1 MRSWNHVFF
10 IFCLSLTTGI
20 LWAFM
25 EFNSYFNSGWESKK
39 EAQILQEKLE
49 DSELRVTL
57 LQHQMMDLEQTVAA
71 AIPAQKL
78 EKNELYRD
86 LGLNLRAPASVE
98 PLDFSSVL
106 LEKGKKYFS
115 NGKYETAGK
124 EFEKLKNQFP
134 SSAYQIQARFF
145 LAESLYLQ
153 RDFKKC
159 TEVIDEMVL
168 QYPDHELTG
177 FILLRLGQISE
188 HNNQIEEAQ
197 EIYRTVATHF
207 QQKPLK
213 DQALLLL
220 KSLEIE

>member
-1 MRSWNHVFF
+1 MRSWNQIFI
-10 IFCLSLTTGI
+10 IFCLTLTTGI
-20 LWAFM
+20 LWSYM
-25 EFNSYFNSGWESKK
+25 EFSSYFNSGWEYKR
-39 EAQILQEKLE
+39 EAKILQEKLE
-49 DSELRVTL
+49 DAEFKASL
-57 LQHQMMDLEQTVAA
+57 LQHQMTELEQTVADV
-71 AIPAQKL
+71 IPKEKL
-78 EKNELYRD
+78 TSVDTFRD
-86 LGLNLRAPASVE
+86 LGLNLRAPASIQ
-98 PLDFSSVL
+98 PLDFSAVL
-106 LEKGKKYFS
+106 LEKGKKHFS
-115 NGKYETAGK
+115 SGKYEVASR

-188 HNNQIEEAQ
+188 HNNQTEEAQ
-197 EIYRTVATHF
+197 EIYRTVANHF
-207 QQKPLK
+207 PQKLLK
-213 DQALLLL
+213 DQALILL

>member
-1 MRSWNHVFF
+1 
-10 IFCLSLTTGI
+10 
-20 LWAFM
+20 M
-25 EFNSYFNSGWESKK
+25 EFSGYFNSGWELKR
-39 EAQILQEKLE
+39 EAKILQEKLE
-49 DSELRVTL
+49 DSEFRASL
-57 LQHQMMDLEQTVAA
+57 LQHQMKDLEQTVASE
-71 AIPAQKL
+71 ISKEKL
-78 EKNELYRD
+78 NRSETFRD
-86 LGLNLRAPASVE
+86 LGLNLRAPASIE
-98 PLDFSSVL
+98 QLDFSAVI
-106 LEKGKKYFS
+106 LERGKKYFS
-115 NGKYETAGK
+115 SGKYEVAGK

-134 SSAYQIQARFF
+134 ASAFQIQARFF

-207 QQKPLK
+207 SQKPLK
-213 DQALLLL
+213 DQALTLL
-220 KSLEIE
+220 KSLEIQ

>member
-1 MRSWNHVFF
+1 MASE
-10 IFCLSLTTGI
+10 I
-20 LWAFM
+20 
-25 EFNSYFNSGWESKK
+25 SK
-39 EAQILQEKLE
+39 EKLNR
-49 DSELRVTL
+49 SETF
-57 LQHQMMDLEQTVAA
+57 
-71 AIPAQKL
+71 
-78 EKNELYRD
+78 RD
-86 LGLNLRAPASVE
+86 LGLNLRAPASIE
-98 PLDFSSVL
+98 QLDFSAVI
-106 LEKGKKYFS
+106 LERGKKYFS
-115 NGKYETAGK
+115 SGKYEVAGK

-134 SSAYQIQARFF
+134 ASAFQIQARFF

-207 QQKPLK
+207 SQKPLK
-213 DQALLLL
+213 DQALTLL
-220 KSLEIE
+220 KSLEIQ

>member
-1 MRSWNHVFF
+1 
-10 IFCLSLTTGI
+10 
-20 LWAFM
+20 M
-25 EFNSYFNSGWESKK
+25 EFSGYFNSGWELKR
-39 EAQILQEKLE
+39 EAKILQEKLE
-49 DSELRVTL
+49 DSEFRASL
-57 LQHQMMDLEQTVAA
+57 LQHQMKDLEQTVASE
-71 AIPAQKL
+71 ISKEKL
-78 EKNELYRD
+78 NRSETFRD
-86 LGLNLRAPASVE
+86 LGLNLRAPASIE
-98 PLDFSSVL
+98 QLDFSAVI
-106 LEKGKKYFS
+106 LERGKKYFS
-115 NGKYETAGK
+115 SGKYEVAGK

-134 SSAYQIQARFF
+134 ASAFQIQARFF

-207 QQKPLK
+207 SQKPLK
-213 DQALLLL
+213 AQALTLL
-220 KSLEIE
+220 KSLEIQ

>member
-1 MRSWNHVFF
+1 MRSWNQIFF

-20 LWAFM
+20 LWAYM
-25 EFNSYFNSGWESKK
+25 EFSSYFNSGWEHKR

-49 DSELRVTL
+49 DSEFQVSL
-57 LQHQMMDLEQTVAA
+57 LQHQMKDLEQTVAA
-71 AIPAQKL
+71 VISKEKL
-78 EKNELYRD
+78 AKSEVYRD
-86 LGLNLRAPASVE
+86 LGLNLRAPASIE
-98 PLDFSSVL
+98 PLDFSAVL

-115 NGKYETAGK
+115 AGKYDVASR

-145 LAESLYLQ
+145 WAESLYLQ
-153 RDFKKC
+153 REFKKC
-159 TEVIDEMVL
+159 AEVIDEMVL

-207 QQKPLK
+207 PQKPLRV
-213 DQALLLL
+213 QALTLL